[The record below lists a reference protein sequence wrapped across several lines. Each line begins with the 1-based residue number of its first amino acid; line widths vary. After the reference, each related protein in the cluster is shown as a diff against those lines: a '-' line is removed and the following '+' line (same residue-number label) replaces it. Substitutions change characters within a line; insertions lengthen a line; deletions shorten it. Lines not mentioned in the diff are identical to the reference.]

1 MEKYSGSWVLA
12 RILKNNRTNTTATQT
27 GIEIAMGIGLSDG
40 EGHKIP

>member
-12 RILKNNRTNTTATQT
+12 RILKNNRTNTTVTQS
-27 GIEIAMGIGLSDG
+27 GIETVVGIGLSDG